1 MPFSVVV
8 RSRRQKN
15 IGKDGEDLNN
25 INQSDL
31 MTMCKILSPYLIF
44 LQSLVTYLKC
54 V

>member
-8 RSRRQKN
+8 NHEDKN